1 MATSVA
7 VPASDFNAAFSN
19 VPNLAAPYALG
30 DISGLTLANGMT
42 AGYGVPSAPGGLPGD
57 TANPPMAF
65 GAYGGNPKWNIQR
78 IGVLRN
84 VPGTLPSA
92 GAGFYSLYFY
102 FNPNQINVSFTM
114 NGQSTPPIYLYGA
127 GNNGLSLGGSS
138 SSIASQVPNLTNS
151 QTVAWSLIFDRT
163 YDFFRDQD
171 PELDRGVLKDVAAL
185 YNLMGTFESAAAV
198 PVSTPVQVVFGM
210 TRDGQLWGFTGYIS
224 MVNITYGIFRRN
236 MIPSRCEVDLQLT
249 AIYVSSQVPAVV
261 AGDTAPSTAVGNGG
275 TGANISPIPTQNVPS
290 LPQGP
295 PLPALSTTPTV
306 NFPTL

>member
-1 MATSVA
+1 MSSS
-7 VPASDFNAAFSN
+7 VPASTNNAAFSN
-19 VPNLAAPYALG
+19 IPNPAAPYALG

-42 AGYGVPSAPGGLPGD
+42 AGYGVPSTWGGLPGD

-65 GAYGGNPKWNIQR
+65 GAYGGNPKWNVQR

-84 VPGTLPSA
+84 QPGTLPSA

-138 SSIASQVPNLTNS
+138 SSLASQVPNLTNS

-163 YDFFRDQD
+163 YDFIRDGD
-171 PELDRGVLKDVAAL
+171 GKTSDLDRGVLKDVAAL

-210 TRDGQLWGFTGYIS
+210 TADGQLWGFTGYIS

-249 AIYVSSQVPAVV
+249 AIYVSNAVPA
-261 AGDTAPSTAVGNGG
+261 ATTINAQGGATGLPSSSGG
-275 TGANISPIPTQNVPS
+275 QGST
-290 LPQGP
+290 QGP
-295 PLPALSTTPTV
+295 PTPTILTTPGA
-306 NFPTL
+306 FLP